1 MTEIDLYW
9 IIQSIDKQIAKC
21 SSNSLSSSVIN
32 LLEVRNSIIR
42 KFQPSSSSLDWSI
55 QDKQAIK
62 ILEKIKW
69 TVSYE

>member
-1 MTEIDLYW
+1 MSEIDLYW

-42 KFQPSSSSLDWSI
+42 KFQPSSSLDWSI

>member
-1 MTEIDLYW
+1 MPETDLYW

-21 SSNSLSSSVIN
+21 SNISLPSSAIN
-32 LLEVRNSIIR
+32 LLELRNSIIR
-42 KFQPSSSSLDWSI
+42 KFQPDLSLNWSI

>member
-1 MTEIDLYW
+1 MPETDLHW

-21 SSNSLSSSVIN
+21 SNNSLPFSAMN
-32 LLEVRNSIIR
+32 LLELRNSIIR
-42 KFQPSSSSLDWSI
+42 KFQPDPLMDWSI